1 MEFFYL
7 FYFFLR
13 TQSITTLVFHLH
25 FPVFILNLNCSSLK
39 LFFQFSYIYLAFL
52 DLFSRFGYLSSYQTF
67 KAQNRFVTCKD
78 HLECSMKVQ
87 ISTIKAAHVCRQPF
101 ITISQLLCRRT
112 MLKLHIIGDSNV
124 DRYLSI
130 VKAAKEDPA
139 IQETTF
145 TRATNLVQLQ
155 DALVPATPDAPHP
168 NLVLACLTNPITNH
182 PFEDYNVLITHC
194 NKTFSQIQAWIQEGR
209 GAVPGTMRQV
219 LVLVF
224 YEFSFCVSFKV
235 H

>member
-1 MEFFYL
+1 VL
-7 FYFFLR
+7 
-13 TQSITTLVFHLH
+13 TDV
-25 FPVFILNLNCSSLK
+25 
-39 LFFQFSYIYLAFL
+39 
-52 DLFSRFGYLSSYQTF
+52 LFSHT
-67 KAQNRFVTCKD
+67 VTYG
-78 HLECSMKVQ
+78 
-87 ISTIKAAHVCRQPF
+87 
-101 ITISQLLCRRT
+101 RT

-155 DALVPATPDAPHP
+155 EALVPATPSEPHP

-194 NKTFSQIQAWIQEGR
+194 NRTFAQVLAWIQEGR

-219 LVLVF
+219 LKVLQVFEAYILSFTNVPKVLSCTIKHVSLVF
-224 YEFSFCVSFKV
+224 TC
-235 H
+235 